1 MVQMM
6 KVKNEEEAR
15 SVQRAKVK
23 SYSYPKGHIRSCTH
37 SQFLSVTVKSP
48 PLNKKEEKD
57 ERHRL
62 VRGI

>member
-23 SYSYPKGHIRSCTH
+23 SYSYPKGHIRSRTR
-37 SQFLSVTVKSP
+37 SRFLSVTVKSP
-48 PLNKKEEKD
+48 PLNRRRKKTKD
-57 ERHRL
+57 TDL
-62 VRGI
+62 